1 MAMRLAGRVAIVT
14 GGASG
19 IGLATARL
27 FAREGAS
34 VALADVDAVRGEAAT
49 QELRAS
55 GARATFATCDV
66 GVEAQV
72 RMLVERAAA
81 ELGPPTVLFN
91 NAGVAGPGGW
101 EAGESELNQVWA
113 VNVNGV
119 YWGIKYAVPHMRAA
133 GKGSIINTASA
144 AAFGAGVGVIP
155 TYSASKAAVVSLTQN
170 AAVAFARDGI
180 RVNAL
185 APGPIDTPM
194 APKFFPGVADPMA
207 ERAKRVAQ
215 SPMGR
220 SGQPEEVAA
229 VVLFLASDESSYVN
243 GIVVPIDGG
252 IRAR

>member
-1 MAMRLAGRVAIVT
+1 MRLADKVAIIT
-14 GGASG
+14 GAASG

-27 FAREGAS
+27 CAKEGAR
-34 VALADVDAVRGEAAT
+34 VTLADLDAEHGEAAAR
-49 QELRAS
+49 EIREAGGRALFV
-55 GARATFATCDV
+55 RCDV
-66 GVEAQV
+66 AQDAQV
-72 RMLVERAAA
+72 RAVVERTVA

-91 NAGVAGPGGW
+91 NAGIAGPGGW
-101 EAGESELNQVWA
+101 EAGESELNEVWA

-119 YWGIKYAVPHMRAA
+119 YWGIKYAVPHMRTA
-133 GKGSIINTASA
+133 GRGSIINTASA

-155 TYSASKAAVVSLTQN
+155 AYSASKAAVVSLTQN

-220 SGQPEEVAA
+220 SGKPEEVAA